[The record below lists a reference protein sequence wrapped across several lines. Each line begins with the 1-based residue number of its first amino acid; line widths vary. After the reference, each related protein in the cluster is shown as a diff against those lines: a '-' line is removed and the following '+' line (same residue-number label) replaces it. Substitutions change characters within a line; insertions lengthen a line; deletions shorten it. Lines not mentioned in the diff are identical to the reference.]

1 MTRPTE
7 HGKAHRRSFDDVLQE
22 ARLSRGQLQ
31 IWILS
36 ALGIALDGFDFFII
50 GAAMPLLK
58 HGEWDPSPAELGGIG
73 AAALVGAVVGALF
86 IAPLTDRFGRRLI
99 YILDPVIFV
108 VTSIAAALAWDI
120 WSLMAFRFLLGVGIG
135 ADYPI
140 SASYV
145 SEAMPTR
152 HRGRLVASTI
162 GFQAVGMLVGVGV
175 GLAMVMVLDDVSAW
189 RWMVGF
195 GAVPAAVLFVYRLR
209 VPESP
214 RWLVAQGE
222 KTRAKHAFSLITGI
236 PKSKLSL
243 DLFEPP
249 EATQRKAGGF
259 KELFSKRI
267 IRRTLLST
275 VPWFLMDIATY
286 GVGVFTP
293 TILAALHLGQHG
305 LSSSHSSPL
314 IANEIVAL
322 EGSGFVDLFLV
333 VGFGLAIW
341 LIDRLGRIRLQIV
354 GFLGMFGS
362 LVLLALAGADDPN
375 VLLVFVGFILFNTM
389 MNMGPNSTTYVLPS
403 ELFPTR
409 LRARGHG
416 FSSAS
421 GKIGAAVGIFLLP
434 TLHAAI
440 GLTWTLL
447 LIAGAQLL
455 GAIVTWIF
463 SIETAGRHLEEFE

>member
-1 MTRPTE
+1 MTLPADR
-7 HGKAHRRSFDDVLQE
+7 GRKRRRSFDDVLQE
-22 ARLSRGQLQ
+22 ARLSGGQLQ

-58 HGEWDPSPAELGGIG
+58 HGSWNPSPAALGGIG

-86 IAPLTDRFGRRLI
+86 IAPLTDRIGRRLI
-99 YILDPVIFV
+99 YILDPVVFV
-108 VTSIAAALAWDI
+108 VASLAAAFAWDV
-120 WSLMAFRFLLGVGIG
+120 WSLIAFRFLLGVGIG

-175 GLAMVMVLDDVSAW
+175 GLAMVLVLDEVDAW
-189 RWMVGF
+189 RWMIGF

-214 RWLVAQGE
+214 RWLVARGE
-222 KTRAKHAFSLITGI
+222 KSRAKHAFSLITGI
-236 PKSKLSL
+236 PKSELSL
-243 DLFEPP
+243 DLFAAP
-249 EATQRKAGGF
+249 ETSQPKAGGF
-259 KELFSKRI
+259 RQLFGKRI
-267 IRRTLLST
+267 IRRTLLTT

-305 LSSSHSSPL
+305 LSTHGASPL

-322 EGSGFVDLFLV
+322 EGAGFVDLFLV
-333 VGFGLAIW
+333 LGFGLAIW
-341 LIDRLGRIRLQIV
+341 LIDKLGRIRLQII
-354 GFLGMFGS
+354 GFVGMFIS
-362 LVLLALAGADDPN
+362 LVLLALAGSTDHHI
-375 VLLVFVGFILFNTM
+375 LLVFVGFILFNTL

-421 GKIGAAVGIFLLP
+421 GKVGAAMGIFLLP
-434 TLHAAI
+434 ILHAAI

-455 GAIVTWIF
+455 GAVVTWVF
-463 SIETAGRHLEEFE
+463 SVETAGRHLEEFE